1 MDYAKLAAALDS
13 FKRSGCTIRLPD
25 INESRLGFTPDVKT
39 NSILY
44 GLKGITKVTDPAINE
59 IMANRPFKS
68 FDDFLNR
75 ITRRIVT
82 KDKIINLIKC
92 GAFDRLE
99 NKNRRQILEEYIWQE
114 CGPKKKLTMQNA
126 NMLID
131 MNLLADADVSYQ
143 ENVYKLT
150 KELRK
155 HRDPNKLWY
164 CGDRLVI
171 PEDKIELWRQIIGD
185 SKLEVKE
192 IVINDEPRRVIS
204 SSDWDRFYE
213 INMQKIKTYIQTN
226 HDALLQKLNNRLF
239 MDEFNKY
246 CAGDELQWE
255 LDSINFFFSG
265 HPLDGALDEYDI
277 HIDPIESIVED
288 AQDGQFVIKGKII
301 PKMKLYTVAATVID
315 RDNTKAI
322 VTVQAPDGVLT
333 LKLYKGLYAEYSKAD
348 EETGEESFFE
358 KGVHLLITGIQRGST
373 FVPKVYKN
381 TGRHSLLRIYLNEN
395 NKCSAI
401 CTKENADA

>member
-1 MDYAKLAAALDS
+1 
-13 FKRSGCTIRLPD
+13 
-25 INESRLGFTPDVKT
+25 
-39 NSILY
+39 
-44 GLKGITKVTDPAINE
+44 
-59 IMANRPFKS
+59 
-68 FDDFLNR
+68 
-75 ITRRIVT
+75 
-82 KDKIINLIKC
+82 
-92 GAFDRLE
+92 
-99 NKNRRQILEEYIWQE
+99 
-114 CGPKKKLTMQNA
+114 
-126 NMLID
+126 
-131 MNLLADADVSYQ
+131 
-143 ENVYKLT
+143 
-150 KELRK
+150 
-155 HRDPNKLWY
+155 
-164 CGDRLVI
+164 
-171 PEDKIELWRQIIGD
+171 
-185 SKLEVKE
+185 
-192 IVINDEPRRVIS
+192 
-204 SSDWDRFYE
+204 
-213 INMQKIKTYIQTN
+213 MQKIKTYIQTN

-265 HPLDGALDEYDI
+265 HPLDGALDEYDM